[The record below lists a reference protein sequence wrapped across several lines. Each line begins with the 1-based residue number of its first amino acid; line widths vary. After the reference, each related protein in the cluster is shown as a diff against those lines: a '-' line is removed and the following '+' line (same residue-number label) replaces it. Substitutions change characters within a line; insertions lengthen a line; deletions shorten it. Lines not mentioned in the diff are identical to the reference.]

1 MNGKKSRLHNK
12 IEFKRN
18 FLPRSFADVCS
29 LAWWLHTVKRGGVS
43 IRRLQRGAIP
53 KFSIVSSHVNCS
65 IQLAS
70 GQCHTLPGSGHFLA
84 CAVLC
89 AMDLR
94 RRAIPNFARLH
105 ASGDRRVVEPH
116 HRVVSRDLEFI
127 RDLVKDVTA
136 SGGGRPGHI
145 TSSQNIHIM
154 PEEVHALFADSLSR
168 KECTIHRS
176 GSSVVVRFTCVQQL
190 ARAFGTDVG
199 AMSFFS

>member
-1 MNGKKSRLHNK
+1 MVSERHHPKSFH
-12 IEFKRN
+12 
-18 FLPRSFADVCS
+18 C
-29 LAWWLHTVKRGGVS
+29 GVT
-43 IRRLQRGAIP
+43 G
-53 KFSIVSSHVNCS
+53 FNCS
-65 IQLAS
+65 IQSAS
-70 GQCHTLPGSGHFLA
+70 GQCPSVQGVDAFHSRT
-84 CAVLC
+84 VLC

-105 ASGDRRVVEPH
+105 ASGDRRVVELP

-145 TSSQNIHIM
+145 TSSQSIHIK

-168 KECTIHRS
+168 KECTIRQS
-176 GSSVVVRFTCVQQL
+176 GSSVVVTFTCVQQL